1 MEEYDETYEETEGDY
16 DDYLYDKFR
25 DDLLTEDYDTL
36 VRWYGKNLIDGALN
50 IKKKNVEEGK
60 ECKEK
65 I

>member
-36 VRWYGKNLIDGALN
+36 VEHYGKSLADNKWRYCD
-50 IKKKNVEEGK
+50 KEE
-60 ECKEK
+60 ENER
-65 I
+65 